1 MFHIFEKMKNGELKM
16 ATFKNLAI
24 LCFFFLVLNH
34 SSFQILYF
42 VCVVEFNEHVVILLF

>member
-16 ATFKNLAI
+16 EIWLF
-24 LCFFFLVLNH
+24 CVFFLALNH
-34 SSFQILYF
+34 SSFQILCF